1 MKLFYSLNGHL
12 INEIITMKLF
22 YSLNGHLIET
32 EIITY
37 ETILQFKWT
46 FDK

>member
-1 MKLFYSLNGHL
+1 MKLSYSLNGHL
-12 INEIITMKLF
+12 INETM
-22 YSLNGHLIET
+22 
-32 EIITY
+32 TY

>member
-12 INEIITMKLF
+12 INEIIT
-22 YSLNGHLIET
+22 
-32 EIITY
+32 Y

>member
-12 INEIITMKLF
+12 INEIIT
-22 YSLNGHLIET
+22 
-32 EIITY
+32 Y

-46 FDK
+46 FDITC

>member
-1 MKLFYSLNGHL
+1 MKLFYSLNEHL
-12 INEIITMKLF
+12 INETII
-22 YSLNGHLIET
+22 
-32 EIITY
+32 Y

>member
-12 INEIITMKLF
+12 INET
-22 YSLNGHLIET
+22 
-32 EIITY
+32 ITY
-37 ETILQFKWT
+37 ETIPQFKWT

>member
-1 MKLFYSLNGHL
+1 MKLFYSLKHL
-12 INEIITMKLF
+12 INET
-22 YSLNGHLIET
+22 
-32 EIITY
+32 ITY

>member
-12 INEIITMKLF
+12 INET
-22 YSLNGHLIET
+22 
-32 EIITY
+32 ITY
-37 ETILQFKWT
+37 ETILQLKWT